1 MTTATGRAYV
11 IRKLQN
17 AASMHDLNA
26 VWDTV
31 ADAYKQDD
39 AVKAARLEIMKGMV
53 KR

>member
-1 MTTATGRAYV
+1 MTTATGRAY
-11 IRKLQN
+11 IIGKLHN
-17 AASMHDLNA
+17 ATTVHALNA

-39 AVKAARLEIMKGMV
+39 AVKKCRLETMKRML